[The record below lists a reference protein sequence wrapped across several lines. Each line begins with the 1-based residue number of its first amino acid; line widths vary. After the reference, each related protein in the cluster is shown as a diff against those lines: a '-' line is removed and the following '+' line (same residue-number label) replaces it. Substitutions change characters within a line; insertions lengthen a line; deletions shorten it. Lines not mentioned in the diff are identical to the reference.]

1 MEDLSLD
8 ISDLDREAIIAMLGQ
23 SSSAQKTD
31 KLKVMLK
38 RSLMENHKIHKYLVQ
53 LTHIDLK
60 KASMI
65 IFENGGKDYNCID
78 EMFKKFPRAPLGTL
92 IWILWNEAVP
102 SDLQFELML
111 QGIRNDSAL
120 SNLSQEV
127 DDLTLYEISNDA
139 SKIKF
144 RPGVDMRSASKK
156 RTNL

>member
-1 MEDLSLD
+1 M
-8 ISDLDREAIIAMLGQ
+8 
-23 SSSAQKTD
+23 
-31 KLKVMLK
+31 
-38 RSLMENHKIHKYLVQ
+38 
-53 LTHIDLK
+53 
-60 KASMI
+60 
-65 IFENGGKDYNCID
+65 
-78 EMFKKFPRAPLGTL
+78 
-92 IWILWNEAVP
+92 P